1 MNRRIDTV
9 QQYIKGGGTGTVLEI
24 AHALEIPAES
34 TRAALNKL
42 ADMGKAAKIGERVRT
57 YRVQG
62 GITREAVEAVWG
74 APGRAD
80 RTWPA
85 PTSIVGRALAARP
98 ILQQVWWQ

>member
-62 GITREAVEAVWG
+62 GITRDAVEAVWG

-98 ILQQVWWQ
+98 ILQQVWP